1 MSDKQAAKALNQSY
15 EQIADNRY
23 DITDYKSGSEASR
36 GQAETHEQLS
46 DAYVVAGANRADA
59 ANGSASASEKEK
71 CPSEPALSGHCVFD
85 EDTQE

>member
-36 GQAETHEQLS
+36 GLAETHEQLS

-59 ANGSASASEKEK
+59 ADGAASASEK
-71 CPSEPALSGHCVFD
+71 SLSASALPEDCVVFD

>member
-1 MSDKQAAKALNQSY
+1 MSDKQAAKALNQSF

-36 GQAETHEQLS
+36 GLAETHEQLS
-46 DAYVVAGANRADA
+46 DAYVVAGANQADA
-59 ANGSASASEKEK
+59 VNEAASASEKEK
-71 CPSEPALSGHCVFD
+71 SPSAAALPEDCVFD